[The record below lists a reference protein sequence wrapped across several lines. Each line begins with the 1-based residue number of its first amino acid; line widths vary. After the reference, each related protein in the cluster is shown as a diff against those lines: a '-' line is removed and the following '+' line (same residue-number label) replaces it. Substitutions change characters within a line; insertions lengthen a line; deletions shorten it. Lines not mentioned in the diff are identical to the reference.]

1 MSFVSF
7 PTDPN
12 IMNDSELLQLKENYA
27 NMILDGMDMDS
38 LCQFAFDML
47 MENLKDLNE
56 EDMKQEV
63 TSIYDEE
70 TLMDLMPEQSQPM
83 TEIGALEAT
92 ANDYGVGK

>member
-1 MSFVSF
+1 MSFISF

-27 NMILDGMDMDS
+27 NMIIDGMDMDS

-70 TLMDLMPEQSQPM
+70 MLESLMPVE
-83 TEIGALEAT
+83 
-92 ANDYGVGK
+92 

>member
-47 MENLKDLNE
+47 MENLKDLDE

-70 TLMDLMPEQSQPM
+70 MLESLMPVE
-83 TEIGALEAT
+83 
-92 ANDYGVGK
+92 

>member
-1 MSFVSF
+1 M
-7 PTDPN
+7 T
-12 IMNDSELLQLKENYA
+12 MTESELFALKENYA

-47 MENLKDLNE
+47 MDNLKDLNE

-70 TLMDLMPEQSQPM
+70 MLEDLMP
-83 TEIGALEAT
+83 
-92 ANDYGVGK
+92 